1 MQANK
6 LKFRWVNDTWE
17 PYTKRQ
23 ASKLR
28 RARGNR
34 WCPHDKK
41 IIREKDYEPLVSE
54 DSGSVGVEKRSEQT
68 VQTRH
73 GKASQSRWF

>member
-1 MQANK
+1 MQISRPK
-6 LKFRWVNDTWE
+6 LRWVNDTWE

-54 DSGSVGVEKRSEQT
+54 DTGSVGVEERSEQT
-68 VQTRH
+68 VQTCH
-73 GKASQSRWF
+73 SQASQSY

>member
-41 IIREKDYEPLVSE
+41 IIREKDYEPFVSE
-54 DSGSVGVEKRSEQT
+54 NSNDVGMEEQAFQAG
-68 VQTRH
+68 QT
-73 GKASQSRWF
+73 SCF

>member
-1 MQANK
+1 MQSNK
-6 LKFRWVNDTWE
+6 IKFRWVNDTWE

-54 DSGSVGVEKRSEQT
+54 NSDDVGMEEQAIQAG
-68 VQTRH
+68 QT
-73 GKASQSRWF
+73 SCF

>member
-41 IIREKDYEPLVSE
+41 IIREKDYEPFVSE
-54 DSGSVGVEKRSEQT
+54 DTGDVGVEKQSEQT

>member
-1 MQANK
+1 M
-6 LKFRWVNDTWE
+6 
-17 PYTKRQ
+17 KRQ

-34 WCPHDKK
+34 WCLHDKK

-54 DSGSVGVEKRSEQT
+54 NSDDVDMEEQAIQAG
-68 VQTRH
+68 QT
-73 GKASQSRWF
+73 SCF

>member
-1 MQANK
+1 MQSSKPK
-6 LKFRWVNDTWE
+6 LRWVNDTWE
-17 PYTKRQ
+17 PYTKLQ

-41 IIREKDYEPLVSE
+41 IIRDKDYEPLVSE
-54 DSGSVGVEKRSEQT
+54 DASSVGVEKRSEQT
-68 VQTRH
+68 VQTCH
-73 GKASQSRWF
+73 SQASQSR